1 MIRILNFGVDPNTVS
16 FRRLLPI
23 ENILA
28 AELHVVFLS
37 LIVILYHNDLFIT
50 LL

>member
-1 MIRILNFGVDPNTVS
+1 MIRISNFGVDPNTVS

-28 AELHVVFLS
+28 AELHVLLS
-37 LIVILYHNDLFIT
+37 LIVILYHNDLFIK